1 MCASATATLA
11 QSSSNSI
18 PSSRST
24 SSKREAKKRFNN
36 IDKSKLNHLLSCG
49 FTVRTIA
56 REGLLAERLY
66 YDAVHNFMT
75 RNGMTSV
82 RERYTDLPDESL
94 LELIGEISNSF
105 SNSGSGEMV
114 VHLWNRNPPIRT
126 QRDRCARLLAQSDP
140 VGTARRWAQAIHRR

>member
-36 IDKSKLNHLLSCG
+36 HLLSCG

-66 YDAVHNFMT
+66 YDTVHNFMT

-82 RERYTDLPDESL
+82 RERYTDIPDESL

-140 VGTARRWAQAIHRR
+140 VDTARRWAQAIHRR